1 MVAIND
7 LKEAAVVDVP
17 VREMH
22 RCIQPFVYPY
32 NSMIKV

>member
-1 MVAIND
+1 MAAIID
-7 LKEAAVVDVP
+7 LTEAAVVDVP

-22 RCIQPFVYPY
+22 RCIQPFLYTY